1 MDFEIKEY
9 KDWVVVSVENRM
21 DSFNYKVI
29 TDAVDQAVQS
39 GQKKLAL
46 NLSRAE
52 FLSLPSIKYFSDL
65 AKQLDKAG
73 GQLAFCAPSEKIK
86 RQVYIFTSP
95 KAIHFY
101 RSTDELYN

>member
-9 KDWVVVSVENRM
+9 KDWIVVSVENRM

-46 NLSRAE
+46 NQM
-52 FLSLPSIKYFSDL
+52 PY
-65 AKQLDKAG
+65 
-73 GQLAFCAPSEKIK
+73 
-86 RQVYIFTSP
+86 
-95 KAIHFY
+95 
-101 RSTDELYN
+101 